1 MQERLSSVD
10 FVSDRRAAYPARGVG
25 LIPWNGWASS
35 VGTGGP
41 LRLESVGPFRWN
53 RWASWLGI
61 RMGMGSA
68 GPVISGIVAIGTV
81 IMSLFWEGREHPGR
95 YQGPWR
101 GAGFLGRGC
110 PGGF

>member
-1 MQERLSSVD
+1 MTFRPEARSQTETGSALQARFRLRELERRISALRFRLGYVQWL
-10 FVSDRRAAYPARGVG
+10 FIPVLIIALIAMIAG
-25 LIPWNGWASS
+25 L
-35 VGTGGP
+35 V
-41 LRLESVGPFRWN
+41 
-53 RWASWLGI
+53 
-61 RMGMGSA
+61 MGMGSA
-68 GPVISGIVAIGTV
+68 GPVISGIVAIGTA